1 MNDLS
6 EIIRKH
12 ILQHGPITVAD
23 YWELCLAHPQH
34 GYYMKQDPF
43 GQEGDFITAP
53 EISQMF
59 GEMIGIWVADLWLK
73 MGSPAMF
80 VLTECGAGRGTMMQ
94 DLLRAT
100 RAVPGFHAALD
111 INIVETSPHLRA
123 VQKQNLTGY
132 TIHWHDTLATV
143 SELGPLVILGNEF
156 FDALPIRQ
164 VVRADTAW
172 RERMI
177 GIDGDGLGFGLGD
190 EIPMSDRIE
199 TPIGSVFEFS
209 PARDAVWTEMTGRI
223 RLQGGA
229 ALMIDYGHAITGF
242 GDTLQAVKDH
252 AYANILETP
261 GEADLTSHVNFERL
275 KDIAKGLNPR
285 IATQGDFLRRLGIQ
299 LRAQTLSK
307 TASTE
312 QAAMLK
318 AGLDRL
324 IEDDQMGTLFKV
336 LSVCNPVTID
346 PAGFHD

>member
-1 MNDLS
+1 MNSLS
-6 EIIRKH
+6 EIIKAH
-12 ILQHGPITVAD
+12 IRQNGPMTVQD
-23 YWELCLAHPQH
+23 YWMLCLAHPKY

-43 GQEGDFITAP
+43 GRGGDFITAP

-59 GEMIGIWVADLWLK
+59 GEMIGIWIADLWLK
-73 MGSPAMF
+73 MGSPSLL
-80 VLTECGAGRGTMMQ
+80 VLCEFGAGRGTMMF

-111 INIVETSPHLRA
+111 LNIVETSPHLRA
-123 VQKQNLTGY
+123 VQKQTLTGY
-132 TIHWHDTLATV
+132 TIHWHDSIETLAD
-143 SELGPLVILGNEF
+143 LGPVVILGNEF
-156 FDALPIRQ
+156 LDALPIRQ

-177 GIDGDGLGFGLGD
+177 GIDGDGLGFGLGG
-190 EIPMSDRIE
+190 EIPLSDKIE

-209 PARDAVWTEMTGRI
+209 PARDAIWTEMTSRI
-223 RLQGGA
+223 RAQGGA

-242 GDTLQAVKDH
+242 GDTLQAVKGH
-252 AYANILETP
+252 AYANLLAEP

-299 LRAQTLSK
+299 LRATTLEK
-307 TASTE
+307 AATPE
-312 QAAMLK
+312 QAKMLK

-324 IEDDQMGTLFKV
+324 INDDQMGDLFKV
-336 LSVCNPVTID
+336 ISVSNPPELD